1 MKRVAFV
8 VVGSLLAL
16 FVMAAAEA
24 PKTLHFPL
32 YQYSIDPLEAPSTAA
47 NTTLLMMFLPAS
59 DGFAPN
65 VNVIA
70 QNSPLSI
77 AEYIAT
83 TTRETEQQHLKMI
96 KADKVSDTIA
106 VFEYAG
112 KLQDKDLH
120 WYSKATRTGGKI
132 LLATATAHETQWP
145 NVSAKLQAC
154 VDSFQ
159 ADGAK

>member
-1 MKRVAFV
+1 MKRVAFI
-8 VVGSLLAL
+8 VVGAVLAL
-16 FVMAAAEA
+16 FVLSAAEA

-32 YQYSIDPLEAPSTAA
+32 YQYSIEPLEAPSTTA

-65 VNVIA
+65 VNVIS
-70 QNSPLSI
+70 QNSPLTI

-83 TTRETEQQHLKMI
+83 TKRETDQQHLKMI
-96 KADKVSDTIA
+96 KADKVSDTVA
-106 VFEYAG
+106 LFEYAG

-120 WYSKATRTGGKI
+120 WYSKATRAGGKI
-132 LLATATAHETQWP
+132 LLVTATAHETQWA
-145 NVSAKLQAC
+145 NVSAKLQSC

-159 ADGAK
+159 ADAAK